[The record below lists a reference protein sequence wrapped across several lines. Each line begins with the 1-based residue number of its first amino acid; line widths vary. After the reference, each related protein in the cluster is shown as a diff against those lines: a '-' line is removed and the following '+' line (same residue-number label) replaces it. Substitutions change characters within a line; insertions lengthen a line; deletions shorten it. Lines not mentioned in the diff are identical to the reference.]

1 MSSRLSKGRGR
12 VGGLTVDTSGGVAYG
27 TLGGTLDRRMIAL
40 PFSGLATS
48 EQASGWDLP
57 TYSIVH
63 DMFVKITTASSAAG
77 TISVGLIS
85 TTSGDAD
92 GFIASLGTSSTG
104 IFQPIWAITAATSGD
119 KVTTCTRGALLA
131 FYSSGTTQDEF
142 GNYGPRCHFS
152 NSNLETQLSWTLNS
166 TSGTAGYVIVDYT
179 QL

>member
-63 DMFVKITTASSAAG
+63 DMFVKITTASMVVVRVTLAVASA
-77 TISVGLIS
+77 TV
-85 TTSGDAD
+85 
-92 GFIASLGTSSTG
+92 
-104 IFQPIWAITAATSGD
+104 
-119 KVTTCTRGALLA
+119 V
-131 FYSSGTTQDEF
+131 
-142 GNYGPRCHFS
+142 
-152 NSNLETQLSWTLNS
+152 
-166 TSGTAGYVIVDYT
+166 
-179 QL
+179 